1 MFRFVFREAK
11 IALLANKLRSFL
23 TMLGMIIGVSS
34 VVLMMAVGQ
43 GVQTMIN
50 DSISTLGSNIIVVA
64 SGAPMK
70 NGMRMG
76 SGGLPTLTYK
86 DSLSLRDVFGV
97 KATAPIVTSIVQ
109 VVNRNNNWNTQILG
123 STPEL
128 LDVREWSLSKGANFS
143 QSDVNAS
150 NKVVLLGKVVAENL
164 FGSDDPLG
172 KVVRIKGAPFT
183 VLGVLGSK
191 GQSLDG
197 RDQDDVM
204 IMPISTAKTVIIND
218 AFKDSVKFIMVQ
230 TTTAEIMGEVEQDI
244 KAALRISH
252 RLASYQEDD
261 FNINNLT
268 AITESASMIA
278 TLLSLLLGL
287 IASVSL
293 VVGGIGIMN
302 VMLVSVTERTREIGI
317 RMSLGAKRK
326 DILSQFLLESVLIS
340 SFGCVIGVIIG
351 VSLAVLVAILV
362 DFTIVISLTIIMV
375 AFAVSF
381 FIGLFFGWYPA
392 KKAANLLPIE
402 ALRVF

>member
-381 FIGLFFGWYPA
+381 FIGLFFGWYPT

>member
-97 KATAPIVTSIVQ
+97 KATAPIVTSVVQ

-143 QSDVNAS
+143 QSDVNTS

-164 FGSDDPLG
+164 FGSDDPIG

-230 TTTAEIMGEVEQDI
+230 TTSAEIMGEVEKDI
-244 KAALRISH
+244 KATLRISH

-293 VVGGIGIMN
+293 IVGGIGIMN

-351 VSLAVLVAILV
+351 VSLAVMVALLV